1 MKPVEKKRTTT
12 PKLRRSLIIKEK
24 QMKNKKIYLLILSGL
39 IAMLTFSGCSK
50 KKTVD
55 PSEII
60 KPVIVTEKT
69 KHDSDDPAIWINP
82 EDPAKSLIIGTDK
95 NEDGALYV
103 FDLNGKIDEEKTVRN
118 LKRPNNVDIEYGLL
132 INGEPVDIAVTT
144 ERLTS
149 KLRVFSLPDMKAI
162 DNGGIDVFETE
173 TQRALMGIA
182 LYKRQADGA
191 IYAIVGRKEGPTD
204 GTYLWQYLLEDDGN
218 GHVKGTKVR
227 MFGNWS
233 GKNEIEA
240 IAVDNELGFT
250 YYSDEGVG
258 VRKYAA
264 DPDAPNC
271 NEELALFGTE
281 GFAEDHEGISI
292 FKINDGTGYIL
303 VSDQQA
309 NEFHIFKREGEPN
322 NPHNHQLVK
331 VVKTSTNESDGSDVT
346 NVALNDTFPF
356 GLFVAMSDD
365 KTFHFYS
372 WKDIAGDDLV
382 VAPNGAP
389 LNR

>member
-1 MKPVEKKRTTT
+1 
-12 PKLRRSLIIKEK
+12 
-24 QMKNKKIYLLILSGL
+24 MKNKKIYLLILSGL

-69 KHDSDDPAIWINP
+69 KHDADDPAIWINP